1 MDRFEYFAS
10 NKLVKNELNTA
21 MDTNSLPHAI
31 IIEGA
36 EGTGKKTL
44 AKIIAQYCVCSS
56 ENSKPCGVCRNC
68 IKAKALAHPD
78 IKIADANEDSRLIN
92 VASIR
97 EIRSDSYIVPNEAEK
112 KAYLILNCDKM
123 LVQAQNAF
131 LKVFEEPPKNV
142 TFILTCKSA
151 SSLLETIRS
160 RARILSLYPADE
172 NEAIKAVERLLPDTN
187 KNDIINAVIKCGGNI
202 GKSLELLTNGG
213 GTEEQLIAEQI
224 VQSILLSKKLELL
237 KCSAKLSSDRAFADR
252 VLVKIYEIL
261 AESVKITAGAD
272 SNNLSA
278 KPLAERLTRRR
289 LFELMDKVSEARYR
303 IERNINMN
311 LFGAWFCSEMKL

>member
-1 MDRFEYFAS
+1 MDRFADFAS
-10 NKLVKNELNTA
+10 NTLVKNELNTV
-21 MDTNSLPHAI
+21 MDNNSLPHAI

-36 EGTGKKTL
+36 EGTGKQTL

-56 ENSKPCGVCRNC
+56 SESKPCGLCRNC
-68 IKAKALAHPD
+68 IKAKSLAHPD
-78 IKIADANEDSRLIN
+78 IKIVDGKADSRAIN

-97 EIRSDSYIVPNEAEK
+97 EIRSDAYILPNEAPK
-112 KAYLILNCDKM
+112 KVYLILNCDKM
-123 LVQAQNAF
+123 LSQAQNAF

-151 SSLLETIRS
+151 TSLLETIRS
-160 RARILSLYPADE
+160 RARILSLFPADK
-172 NEAIKAVERLLPDTN
+172 NEAITTVKRLLPETEES
-187 KNDIINAVIKCGGNI
+187 DIINAVIICGGNI
-202 GKSLELLTNGG
+202 GKSLEMLTNGE

-224 VQSILLSKKLELL
+224 AQSILLPKKLELL

-252 VLVKIYEIL
+252 ILTNLYEIL
-261 AESVKITAGAD
+261 AEAVKINAGVK

-278 KPLAERLTRRR
+278 KPLAERLTRKR
-289 LFELMDKVSEARYR
+289 LFELMDKVDEARYR

-311 LFGAWFCSEMKL
+311 LFGAWFCSEMRI

>member
-1 MDRFEYFAS
+1 MDRFEYFVS
-10 NKLVKNELNTA
+10 NKLVKAELNTA
-21 MDTNSLPHAI
+21 MDSDSLPHAI

-56 ENSKPCGVCRNC
+56 DKAKPCGICRNC

-78 IKIADANEDSRLIN
+78 IKLVDAYEDSRLIN
-92 VASIR
+92 VAAIR
-97 EIRSDSYIVPNEAEK
+97 EIRSDAYILPNEAEK
-112 KAYLILNCDKM
+112 KVYLILNCDKM

-142 TFILTCKSA
+142 TFVLTCKSA
-151 SSLLETIRS
+151 TSLLETIRS
-160 RARILSLYPADE
+160 RARILTLYPADE
-172 NEAIKAVERLLPDTN
+172 NEAIEVIERLLPDAD
-187 KNDIINAVIKCGGNI
+187 KSDIINAVIKCGGNI
-202 GKSLELLTNGG
+202 GKAQELLTNGNG
-213 GTEEQLIAEQI
+213 REEQLIAEQI
-224 VQSILLSKKLELL
+224 AQSILLPKKLELL

-252 VLVKIYEIL
+252 VLASLYEIL
-261 AESVKITAGAD
+261 AEAVKINAGAD
-272 SNNLSA
+272 STSISA
-278 KPLAERLTRRR
+278 RPLAERLTRKR

-311 LFGAWFCSEMKL
+311 LFGAWFCSEMRL